1 MLGWR
6 GFSVKITIKQCF
18 AVWLEMTLDEY
29 VELIFT
35 ENRAMNKKN
44 KLFYIWSKPIF
55 HFIIE

>member
-6 GFSVKITIKQCF
+6 CFSVKITIKQCF
-18 AVWLEMTLDEY
+18 AVWLEMTLDEC

-35 ENRAMNKKN
+35 KNRMMNKKN